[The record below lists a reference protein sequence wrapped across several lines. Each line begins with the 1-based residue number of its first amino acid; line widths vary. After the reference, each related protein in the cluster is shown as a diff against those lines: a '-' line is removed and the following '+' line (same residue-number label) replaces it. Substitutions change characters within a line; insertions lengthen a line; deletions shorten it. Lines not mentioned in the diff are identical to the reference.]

1 MKKIYGIDKSGNQ
14 KEYQV
19 ILTYH
24 SDEFNKDYIVYT
36 NNIYNQNNE
45 LEIFINEYDKHN
57 SNLISKEIEN
67 KEEYKK
73 IKTIINSIFLTMKNE
88 SDKIN

>member
-14 KEYQV
+14 KEYDV

-24 SDEFNKDYIVYT
+24 SDEYNKDYIVYT

-57 SNLISKEIEN
+57 SNLISKEIED